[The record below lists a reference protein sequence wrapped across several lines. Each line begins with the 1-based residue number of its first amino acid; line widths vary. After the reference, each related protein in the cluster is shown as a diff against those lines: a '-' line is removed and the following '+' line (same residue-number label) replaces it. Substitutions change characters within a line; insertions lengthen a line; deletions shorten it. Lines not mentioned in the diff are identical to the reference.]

1 MANATESQ
9 GSPQV
14 RVWDRFVRV
23 FHWALVAAFTAAY
36 FLSED
41 ETLTWH
47 TWAGYTVAALVLA
60 RIVWGFIGPRHARF
74 TDFVYR
80 PSTVLAYL
88 KNLVLFRAD
97 RYLGHSPAGGMMTV
111 ALLLSLLL
119 TTVSG
124 MAYYGTRAETDGIAT
139 FVSRGV
145 LGLQPVA
152 PALYKGEMRDRGDH
166 DVKEIHE
173 LFGDISLILIFAHI
187 GGVVL
192 ASFAH
197 RENLARAM
205 VTGNKRR

>member
-9 GSPQV
+9 GAPRV

-41 ETLTWH
+41 ETLTFH

-60 RIVWGFIGPRHARF
+60 RIVWGFVGPRHARF

-80 PSTVLAYL
+80 PSKALAYL
-88 KNLVLFRAD
+88 KNLILFRAE
-97 RYLGHSPAGGMMTV
+97 RYLGHSPAGGLMVV
-111 ALLLSLLL
+111 ALLISLLL
-119 TTVSG
+119 TAGSG
-124 MAYYGTRAETDGIAT
+124 MVYYGTRNETDRAASY
-139 FVSRGV
+139 VSRDL
-145 LGLQPVA
+145 LGFKPVISSR
-152 PALYKGEMRDRGDH
+152 LRDTGNRDL
-166 DVKEIHE
+166 KEIHE

-205 VTGNKRR
+205 VTGDKRR